1 MEKLI
6 RYTMGGWKDDIKM
19 DLGEIRLSSVD
30 WIHVTLDMDRWFL
43 KNNSMELIS
52 ELEILI
58 CTVLFL

>member
-1 MEKLI
+1 
-6 RYTMGGWKDDIKM
+6 MGGWKDDIKM

-43 KNNSMELIS
+43 KNNSVELIS

-58 CTVLFL
+58 CTVLIL